1 MLIDDYE
8 IEMETPG
15 CDLDSGIY
23 TARVALAS
31 DISEVLPYIN
41 ATVEKGDFVPGLP
54 ALVWKEGGRKYA
66 LRPREIAIS
75 NITDRNEAS
84 GLVSSLVRRINNIW
98 EDRENLEPSY
108 ATWEKPKVLD
118 LLRLLPGTNCKEC
131 GVPTCMAYANKLA
144 EGKASLEDCP
154 RLSDEERAEQ
164 LSRLR
169 EMGL

>member
-118 LLRLLPGTNCKEC
+118 LLRLLP
-131 GVPTCMAYANKLA
+131 L
-144 EGKASLEDCP
+144 SLIHI
-154 RLSDEERAEQ
+154 S
-164 LSRLR
+164 
-169 EMGL
+169 